1 MAEVSS
7 IVDLA
12 IPVEADDVLSALG
25 SATLVIDNSYR
36 LRYANGAAE
45 QLFQTSASGL
55 IGQHLGNFLP
65 GDGSVQALLDQVLHE
80 QAPISEYGV
89 TLDTPKTG
97 LRIMSVHAAPLG
109 ERRDAIVLSMQ
120 EQTRALKIGQQME
133 NRHSVRSVTAMA
145 ALLAH
150 EVKNPLSGI
159 RGAAQL
165 LEQNATGDDVPLT
178 RLICDEA
185 DRIVSLVD
193 RMEVFADDR
202 PLERTAVNIHSVL
215 EHVRRLAE
223 NGVAQHVNFTEH
235 YDPSLPP
242 VYGNRD
248 QLIQVLLNLIKNASE
263 AVPETKGEIILTTA
277 YQPGVRLKV
286 AGSSN
291 RLQLPLVVTIEDNGP
306 GVPEDLRP
314 HLFDPFVSTKPRGS
328 GLGLALVAKIVA
340 DHGGVIEFDTGTRGT
355 TFRIMLPIIQEAGAA
370 DE

>member
-1 MAEVSS
+1 MDEASSVVELDIPFEAED
-7 IVDLA
+7 I
-12 IPVEADDVLSALG
+12 LSALG
-25 SATLVIDNSYR
+25 AATLVVDHSYHI
-36 LRYANGAAE
+36 RYANGAAE
-45 QLFQTSASGL
+45 QLFQTSLAGL

-65 GDGSVQALLDQVLHE
+65 GDGPVQALVDQVL
-80 QAPISEYGV
+80 QDDAPISEHGV
-89 TLDTPKTG
+89 SLDTPKTG
-97 LRIMSVHAAPLG
+97 LRIISVHAAPLS
-109 ERRDAIVLSMQ
+109 ERRDAVVVSMQ

-133 NRHSVRSVTAMA
+133 NRHSVRSVTDMA

-165 LEQNATGDDVPLT
+165 LEQNAQDDDIALT

-193 RMEVFADDR
+193 RMEVFADEQ
-202 PLERTAVNIHSVL
+202 PLEREAINIHSVL

-223 NGVAQHVNFTEH
+223 NGVAKHVKFTEN

-242 VYGNRD
+242 VYGNRN
-248 QLIQVLLNLIKNASE
+248 QLIQALLNLIKNAAE
-263 AVPETKGEIILTTA
+263 AASDEKGEVRLTTA
-277 YQPGVRLKV
+277 YQPGVWLKI
-286 AGSSN
+286 AGSST
-291 RLQLPLVVTIEDNGP
+291 RLQLPLVVSVADNGP
-306 GVPEDLRP
+306 GVPDDLKP

-340 DHGGVIEFDTGTRGT
+340 DHGGVIEFDTDSRGT
-355 TFRIMLPIIQEAGAA
+355 VFRIMLPIIQDGGDQ

>member
-1 MAEVSS
+1 MAEASE
-7 IVDLA
+7 IVDLD
-12 IPVEADDVLSALG
+12 IPIEAEDILSALG
-25 SATLVIDNSYR
+25 AATLVVDDRYR
-36 LRYANGAAE
+36 IRYANGAAE
-45 QLFQTSASGL
+45 QMFQTSLSGL
-55 IGQHLGNFLP
+55 IGQHLGSFLP
-65 GDGSVQALLDQVLHE
+65 GDGPVQALLDQVLE
-80 QAPISEYGV
+80 ESAPISEYGV

-97 LRIMSVHAAPLG
+97 LRIISVHAAPLS
-109 ERRDAIVLSMQ
+109 ERRDAVVLSMQ

-165 LEQNATGDDVPLT
+165 LEQNAEGDDMALT

-202 PLERTAVNIHSVL
+202 PLKREAVNIHSVL

-223 NGVAQHVNFTEH
+223 NGVAKNVKFIET

-242 VYGNRD
+242 VYGNRN
-248 QLIQVLLNLIKNASE
+248 QLIQVLLNLVKNAAE
-263 AVPETKGEIILTTA
+263 AVLADRGEIRLATA

-286 AGSSN
+286 AGSST
-291 RLQLPLVVTIEDNGP
+291 RLQLPLVVSIADNGP

-328 GLGLALVAKIVA
+328 GLGLALVAKIIA
-340 DHGGVIEFDTGTRGT
+340 DHGGVIEFDTDTRGT
-355 TFRIMLPIIQEAGAA
+355 MFRIMLPIIQEDGNQ
-370 DE
+370 DG

>member
-1 MAEVSS
+1 MAEASTV
-7 IVDLA
+7 VDLS
-12 IPVEADDVLSALG
+12 IPIDAEDILSALG
-25 SATLVIDNSYR
+25 AVTLVVDDRYR

-45 QLFQTSASGL
+45 QLFQTSAAGL

-65 GDGSVQALLDQVLHE
+65 GDGPVQALLDQVLQE

-89 TLDTPKTG
+89 SLDTPKTG
-97 LRIMSVHAAPLG
+97 ERVMSVHAAPLG
-109 ERRDAIVLSMQ
+109 ERQDAVVISMQ

-133 NRHSVRSVTAMA
+133 HRDSVRSVTAMA

-223 NGVAQHVNFTEH
+223 NGVARHVRFIEL
-235 YDPSLPP
+235 YDPSLPA

-248 QLIQVLLNLIKNASE
+248 QLIQVLLNLIKNAAE
-263 AVPETKGEIILTTA
+263 ALPETGGEITLSTA

-286 AGSSN
+286 SGSST

-306 GVPEDLRP
+306 GVPEDLRS

-340 DHGGVIEFDTGTRGT
+340 DHGGVIEFDTSTHGTS
-355 TFRIMLPIIQEAGAA
+355 FRIMLPIIQHDGGD